1 MLSEWLFKLTK
12 CIDSAKK
19 KCQINAE
26 IIQSPQILIFFF
38 LSWHR
43 CCFKVFCFLFSHYC
57 SFEAGKKKKSQNF
70 FSSEREV
77 TGSPFIAG
85 YVKWKIGCC
94 FPFSQSEHNYIYPG
108 I

>member
-38 LSWHR
+38 LSWHS
-43 CCFKVFCFLFSHYC
+43 CCFNVFCFLFSHYC
-57 SFEAGKKKKSQNF
+57 SFEAGTKKKKNLKISL
-70 FSSEREV
+70 SVREKSNRKSV
-77 TGSPFIAG
+77 HS
-85 YVKWKIGCC
+85 WLCEMENRML
-94 FPFSQSEHNYIYPG
+94 FPL
-108 I
+108 